1 MRWLSRF
8 TTVAVLVILAGVV
21 IVAAVSVLR
30 PPAARGAFHTSAL
43 FRDASG
49 LPIGS
54 RVVIAGVNVGRI
66 ERLTVEGG
74 RARIAMRIRDDIVI
88 CDDAWATKKAESALG
103 DNYVEISPGQADP
116 AAATGCAPPHRRL
129 VSGEPVPRVV
139 EAAST
144 DRVLR
149 SIENAMPRIDEGM
162 ASAEAFLDEGREWV
176 SGPFRE
182 RVEQLDR
189 DLADDMIAA
198 PLRDAERA
206 ADDFDRWT
214 AGAAADVA
222 DLAPTANRR
231 MDDFAA
237 DVAGAIDDLRG
248 ARADVRDALGN
259 ARARIDEV
267 DPFLDDAGDT
277 IAALADPRHER
288 AGRLATMIHDPELAD
303 DLTDITEA
311 GAGFTD
317 SLTKFKN
324 VIGFRT
330 ELNVLAREP
339 RYYVTAEIA
348 ARADSFYYV
357 ELEKGHWG
365 DVPEPRLDDATGTAT
380 WTRRTSIV
388 EKLRFTAQWGKRFG
402 PVSLRAGIKE
412 SMFGAGIDG
421 VLGHG
426 RLKLSLDVMESSFD
440 RVPRVKL
447 AAALAVYRTLYI
459 VGGIDDALVE
469 GANLPIQPW
478 PDSADVPVQF
488 QELHYG
494 RDFFLGASLNFT
506 DTDMDRLL
514 FVYGGILGALIFR

>member
-1 MRWLSRF
+1 MRWLSRL
-8 TTVAVLVILAGVV
+8 TTVAVLALLVGVV
-21 IVAAVSVLR
+21 IVGAVTLAR
-30 PPAARGAFHTSAL
+30 PPAARGGFRTSAL

-49 LPIGS
+49 LPTGS

-66 ERLTVEGG
+66 ESLTIEGG
-74 RARIAMRIRDDIVI
+74 RARVAMRLRDGVVI

-103 DNYVEISPGQADP
+103 DNYVEISPGDADP
-116 AAATGCAPPHRRL
+116 ASASGCAPPRRRL
-129 VSGEPVPRVV
+129 ASGEPVARVV

-144 DRVLR
+144 ERVLR
-149 SIENAMPRIDEGM
+149 GIQNAMPRIDEGLS
-162 ASAEAFLDEGREWV
+162 SAEAFVDEGREWV

-182 RVEQLDR
+182 RVERLDR
-189 DLADDMIAA
+189 ELAGDLISG

-206 ADDFDRWT
+206 ADDLDRWT
-214 AGAAADVA
+214 AGVAADVA
-222 DLAPTANRR
+222 AVAPTANRR
-231 MDDFAA
+231 LDDVAA
-237 DVAGAIDDLRG
+237 AVAGATDDLRG
-248 ARADVRDALGN
+248 ARADVRDALGG

-288 AGRLATMIHDPELAD
+288 AGTLAKMIHDPELAD
-303 DLTDITEA
+303 DVTDVTEA
-311 GAGFTD
+311 AADFTR
-317 SLTKFKN
+317 SVARFRN

-339 RYYVTAEIA
+339 RYYVTAEVA
-348 ARADSFYYV
+348 ARADTFYYI

-388 EKLRFTAQWGKRFG
+388 ENLRITAQWGKRFG
-402 PVSLRAGIKE
+402 PISLRAGVKE

-421 VLGHG
+421 VLGDG

-447 AAALAVYRTLYI
+447 AAAFAVFRTLYI
-459 VGGIDDALVE
+459 VGGVDDALVE
-469 GANLPIQPW
+469 SATLPIQPW
-478 PDSADVPVQF
+478 PDTADVPVQF

-494 RDFFLGASLNFT
+494 RDFFLGLSLNFT
-506 DTDMDRLL
+506 DSDMDRLL